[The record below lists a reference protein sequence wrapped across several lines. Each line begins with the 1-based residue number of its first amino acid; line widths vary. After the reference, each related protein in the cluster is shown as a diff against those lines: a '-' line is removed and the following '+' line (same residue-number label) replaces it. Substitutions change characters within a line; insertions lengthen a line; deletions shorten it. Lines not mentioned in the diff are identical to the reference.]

1 VAKFGAE
8 GSLTQETID
17 QLKARIKE
25 PEIAVV
31 AETPATPSK
40 AAAATGAAVS
50 KAAVTNG
57 ATPKKA
63 TPAAAAKRKPEENG
77 SAAAAAAGSPADK
90 KARLKDPSELRVYF
104 EPEIMRSTKVQY

>member
-40 AAAATGAAVS
+40 AAAATGAAV
-50 KAAVTNG
+50 
-57 ATPKKA
+57 
-63 TPAAAAKRKPEENG
+63 AKRKPEENG